1 MDTATL
7 HRRLRSVF
15 DARVFNHGDYN
26 VVYGQPS
33 GTSSAVVIGYRHQP
47 LEMLLCPFDPA
58 ATPDEPEGG
67 GAAGPLPLVQEEDP
81 HGPVEE
87 PPLDRAGVVG
97 VDLANVATVADTGS
111 GYQVETVTGF
121 RTWFDVPE
129 HTRIPVGDLTEDGM
143 AELDQAE
150 DAVDFHAFMTAFM
163 DELDRLYAGPDQAM
177 TDVTS
182 ADLPGR

>member
-1 MDTATL
+1 MDTPTL
-7 HRRLRSVF
+7 HRRLRGVF

-33 GTSSAVVIGYRHQP
+33 GSSSPLVIGYRHQP

-58 ATPDEPEGG
+58 VTPDDLERRR
-67 GAAGPLPLVQEEDP
+67 AAGDAVVEEDP
-81 HGPVEE
+81 HGPVAEASTHGT
-87 PPLDRAGVVG
+87 DVIGVALG
-97 VDLANVATVADTGS
+97 NVATVADTGS

-129 HTRIPVGDLTEDGM
+129 RTRVPVGELTEDGT

-163 DELDRLYAGPDQAM
+163 DELDRLYAGPEEGAPGPPE
-177 TDVTS
+177 
-182 ADLPGR
+182 ADLHER

>member
-1 MDTATL
+1 MDTPTL
-7 HRRLRSVF
+7 QRRLRGVF

-33 GTSSAVVIGYRHQP
+33 GSSSPLVIGYRHQP

-58 ATPDEPEGG
+58 AADDHRSS
-67 GAAGPLPLVQEEDP
+67 GADGDAVHEEDP
-81 HGPVEE
+81 HGPVDEA
-87 PPLDRAGVVG
+87 PAHGGDVIGVG
-97 VDLANVATVADTGS
+97 LGNVATVADTGS

-129 HTRIPVGDLTEDGM
+129 RTLVPVGELTEDGT

-163 DELDRLYAGPDQAM
+163 DELDRLYAGADTGA
-177 TDVTS
+177 TDVTDD
-182 ADLPGR
+182 DLHAR